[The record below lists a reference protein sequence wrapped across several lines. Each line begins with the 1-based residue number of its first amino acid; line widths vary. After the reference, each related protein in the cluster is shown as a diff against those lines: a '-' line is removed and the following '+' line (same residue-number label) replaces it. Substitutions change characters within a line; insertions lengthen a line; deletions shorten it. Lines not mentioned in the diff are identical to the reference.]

1 MTGAVIDLAER
12 RTVRA
17 ARRAVRLWRPLVRSA
32 GRSSAP
38 GASPTRE
45 AFRRSLANAAR
56 SAMPLAPGH
65 PLQEAVSLA
74 LVAFLLWVDDGAE
87 ESLATLEVCVAVIER
102 LSIEHA
108 PLDAR

>member
-1 MTGAVIDLAER
+1 
-12 RTVRA
+12 
-17 ARRAVRLWRPLVRSA
+17 
-32 GRSSAP
+32 
-38 GASPTRE
+38 
-45 AFRRSLANAAR
+45 
-56 SAMPLAPGH
+56 MPLAPGH